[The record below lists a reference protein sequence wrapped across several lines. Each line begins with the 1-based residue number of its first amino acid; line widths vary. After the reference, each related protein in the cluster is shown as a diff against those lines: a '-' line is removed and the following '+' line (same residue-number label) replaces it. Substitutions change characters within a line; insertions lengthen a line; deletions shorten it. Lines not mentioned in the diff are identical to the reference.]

1 MSNLNP
7 IAQIFATF
15 DIMIYSNNLFEIFRS
30 MIEQKGKQK
39 VTVIFPKQNFL
50 WEKWVICIK
59 LSQIMPLHIS
69 WSTLSQEK

>member
-15 DIMIYSNNLFEIFRS
+15 DIMIYSNNLFEILRN

-39 VTVIFPKQNFL
+39 VTVISPKQNFL
-50 WEKWVICIK
+50 
-59 LSQIMPLHIS
+59 
-69 WSTLSQEK
+69 